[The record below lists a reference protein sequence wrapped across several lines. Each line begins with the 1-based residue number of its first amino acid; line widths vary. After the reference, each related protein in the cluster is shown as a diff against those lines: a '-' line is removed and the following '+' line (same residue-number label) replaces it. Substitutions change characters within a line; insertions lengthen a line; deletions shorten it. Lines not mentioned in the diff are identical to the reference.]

1 VAIARA
7 VTEITRGL
15 PAEVRICARTGIH
28 GAPEE
33 CAVDE
38 YETRRDREKTAVAER
53 DGYGRLVALGVIALW
68 LLTMLL
74 VLGPSAARA
83 LF

>member
-1 VAIARA
+1 M
-7 VTEITRGL
+7 
-15 PAEVRICARTGIH
+15 
-28 GAPEE
+28 
-33 CAVDE
+33 DE
-38 YETRRDREKTAVAER
+38 YETRRDRGKTAVAER